1 MTGRRRATRLSS
13 IDLMR
18 AVAIVL
24 MTLVHFVENL
34 AGSFEIADGP
44 FIGAN
49 RYWWMPT
56 GFAAPLFTFLS
67 GVSYRLWA
75 DAGAARG
82 RDSDELS
89 KITIRR
95 GLFLILFGFAFNVL
109 VWLPEDVFNWDI
121 LTLIGTAMLAL
132 DIARRTPPAVTAFA
146 CGLLV
151 GLAPTLRA
159 VADYRA
165 FWADGFYDYE
175 FTLGEVVLGYLATG
189 YFPVFPWLA
198 LPLAGF
204 LAAPLIYGRGGADGG
219 TGGNG
224 EPALRSPVMA
234 GGLLVVAAV
243 IVMASRPLAPPR
255 LITHDRLW
263 AMFPPTTAYVLGTI
277 GGTILFATLL
287 HRTID
292 ARTSDPGPL
301 LRIAGAM
308 SRHSLT
314 LYILHHVAHV
324 WPLWI
329 AGFLTTG
336 DPTGLWQVA
345 TPVSTAIAWAVAFL
359 LFVAWLAER
368 LDRPGTPS
376 AESLLRW
383 LCEP

>member
-1 MTGRRRATRLSS
+1 MTGRRATTRLAS
-13 IDLMR
+13 IDLLR
-18 AVAIVL
+18 TVAIVL

-34 AGSFEIADGP
+34 AGSYNIESGP

-75 DAGAARG
+75 DAQASRG
-82 RDSDELS
+82 RDSEELS

-109 VWLPEDVFNWDI
+109 VWMPEDVFNWDI

-132 DIARRTPPAVTAFA
+132 DVARRTPPAVPIVA
-146 CGLLV
+146 CGLLI
-151 GLAPTLRA
+151 GLAPILRA

-165 FWADGFYDYE
+165 FWAAGYYDYD
-175 FTLGEVVLGYLATG
+175 FTLADVVTGYLATG

-204 LAAPLIYGRGGADGG
+204 VAAPWIYGHAAD
-219 TGGNG
+219 
-224 EPALRSPVMA
+224 RSPRA
-234 GGLLVVAAV
+234 ALTIGGLLLAAAAV
-243 IVMASRPLAPPR
+243 VMALRPMVPAR

-277 GGTILFATLL
+277 GGGIVLTTIL
-287 HRTID
+287 HRAID
-292 ARTSDPGPL
+292 GRRSGPGWL
-301 LRIAGAM
+301 ERIAGAM

-314 LYILHHVAHV
+314 LYALHHVAHV
-324 WPLWI
+324 WPLWLV
-329 AGFLTTG
+329 GFVTVG
-336 DPTGLWQVA
+336 DPDTLWQVA
-345 TPVSTAIAWAVAFL
+345 TPVPTAIAWAVAFL
-359 LFVAWLAER
+359 CLAAWLAER
-368 LDRPGTPS
+368 MDRPGTPS

>member
-1 MTGRRRATRLSS
+1 MTPRRTATRLVS
-13 IDLMR
+13 IDVLR
-18 AVAIVL
+18 ATAIVL

-34 AGSFEIADGP
+34 AGSYDIESGP

-75 DAGAARG
+75 DAQASRG
-82 RDSDELS
+82 RDSEELS
-89 KITIRR
+89 KITVRR
-95 GLFLILFGFAFNVL
+95 GLFLILFGFLFNVL

-132 DIARRTPPAVTAFA
+132 DVARRTAPIVSIAA

-151 GLAPTLRA
+151 ALAPTLRA
-159 VADYRA
+159 IGGYRE
-165 FWADGFYDYE
+165 FWAEGFFDYD
-175 FTLGEVVLGYLATG
+175 FALGDVVLGYLATG

-198 LPLAGF
+198 MPLAGF
-204 LAAPLIYGRGGADGG
+204 LAAPLIYARDGGRSHTHAAAIGGA
-219 TGGNG
+219 
-224 EPALRSPVMA
+224 L
-234 GGLLVVAAV
+234 VAAAGLTMV
-243 IVMASRPLAPPR
+243 ARPLVPSG

-263 AMFPPTTAYVLGTI
+263 AMFPPTTGYVLGTI
-277 GGTILFATLL
+277 GGGMLLALLL
-287 HRTID
+287 HRTLD
-292 ARTSDPGPL
+292 TRTAPAGPF

-324 WPLWI
+324 WPLWLVGFVA
-329 AGFLTTG
+329 AGDLQAY
-336 DPTGLWQVA
+336 WQVA
-345 TPVSTAIAWAVAFL
+345 TPASTAIAWAVAFL
-359 LFVAWLAER
+359 LIVAWLAEWM
-368 LDRPGTPS
+368 DRPGVPS

>member
-1 MTGRRRATRLSS
+1 MTGRRATTRLAS
-13 IDLMR
+13 IDLLR
-18 AVAIVL
+18 TVAIVL

-34 AGSFEIADGP
+34 AGSYDIESGP

-67 GVSYRLWA
+67 GLSYRLWA
-75 DAGAARG
+75 DAQASRG
-82 RDSDELS
+82 RDSEELS

-109 VWLPEDVFNWDI
+109 VWMTEDVFNWDI

-132 DIARRTPPAVTAFA
+132 DVARRTPPAVPIVA
-146 CGLLV
+146 CGLLI
-151 GLAPTLRA
+151 GLAPILRA

-165 FWADGFYDYE
+165 FWAAGYYDYD
-175 FTLGEVVLGYLATG
+175 FTLADVVTGYLATG

-204 LAAPLIYGRGGADGG
+204 VAAPWIYGHAAD
-219 TGGNG
+219 
-224 EPALRSPVMA
+224 RSPRA
-234 GGLLVVAAV
+234 ALTIGGLLLAAAAV
-243 IVMASRPLAPPR
+243 VMALRPLVPAR

-277 GGTILFATLL
+277 GGGIVLTTIL
-287 HRTID
+287 HRAID
-292 ARTSDPGPL
+292 GRRSGPGWL
-301 LRIAGAM
+301 ERIAGAM

-314 LYILHHVAHV
+314 LYALHHVAHV
-324 WPLWI
+324 WPLWLV
-329 AGFLTTG
+329 GFVTVG
-336 DPTGLWQVA
+336 DPDTLWQVA
-345 TPVSTAIAWAVAFL
+345 TPVPTAIAWAVAFL
-359 LFVAWLAER
+359 CLAAWLAER
-368 LDRPGTPS
+368 MDRPGTPS

>member
-1 MTGRRRATRLSS
+1 MTGRRATTRLAS
-13 IDLMR
+13 IDLLR
-18 AVAIVL
+18 TVAIVL

-34 AGSFEIADGP
+34 AGSYNIESGP

-75 DAGAARG
+75 DAQAARG
-82 RDSDELS
+82 RDSEELS

-109 VWLPEDVFNWDI
+109 VWMPEDVFNWDI

-132 DIARRTPPAVTAFA
+132 DVARRTPPAVAVVA

-151 GLAPTLRA
+151 GLAPVLRA

-165 FWADGFYDYE
+165 FWAAGYYDYD
-175 FTLGEVVLGYLATG
+175 FTLADVLTGYLATG

-204 LAAPLIYGRGGADGG
+204 VAAPWIYGHDADRRPPGALAIGGILLAMAGV
-219 TGGNG
+219 
-224 EPALRSPVMA
+224 VMA
-234 GGLLVVAAV
+234 V
-243 IVMASRPLAPPR
+243 RPLVPAR

-277 GGTILFATLL
+277 GGGIVLATIL
-287 HRTID
+287 HRAID
-292 ARTSDPGPL
+292 GRSGGPGWLTS
-301 LRIAGAM
+301 IAGAM

-324 WPLWI
+324 WPLWLV
-329 AGFLTTG
+329 GFVAAG
-336 DPTGLWQVA
+336 DPDAFWQVA
-345 TPVSTAIAWAVAFL
+345 TPVPTAIALAVTFL
-359 LFVAWLAER
+359 CLAAWLAER
-368 LDRPGTPS
+368 MDRPGTPS

>member
-1 MTGRRRATRLSS
+1 MTVRRTATRLAS
-13 IDLMR
+13 IDLLR
-18 AVAIVL
+18 TLAIVL

-34 AGSFEIADGP
+34 AGSYNIESGP

-56 GFAAPLFTFLS
+56 GFAAPMFTFLS

-75 DAGAARG
+75 DAQAARG
-82 RDSDELS
+82 RDTDELS
-89 KITIRR
+89 KITVRR

-109 VWLPEDVFNWDI
+109 VWMPEDVFNWDI
-121 LTLIGTAMLAL
+121 LTLIGTAMLAV
-132 DIARRTPPAVTAFA
+132 DVARRTPPAVTVVA

-151 GLAPTLRA
+151 GLAPILRS

-165 FWADGFYDYE
+165 FWAAGYYDYD
-175 FTLGEVVLGYLATG
+175 FTLADVLTGYLATG

-204 LAAPLIYGRGGADGG
+204 AAAPWIYGHDADRR
-219 TGGNG
+219 
-224 EPALRSPVMA
+224 PRAALAV
-234 GGLLVVAAV
+234 GGLLLAAAG
-243 IVMASRPLAPPR
+243 IVMAVRPLVPTR

-277 GGTILFATLL
+277 GGGIVLATAL
-287 HRTID
+287 HRAID
-292 ARTSDPGPL
+292 GRIDGRSGGPGWL
-301 LRIAGAM
+301 TRIAGAM

-329 AGFLTTG
+329 MGFITAG
-336 DPTGLWQVA
+336 DPDALWQVA
-345 TPVSTAIAWAVAFL
+345 TPVPTAIAWAVAFL
-359 LFVAWLAER
+359 CLAAWLSER
-368 LDRPGTPS
+368 MDRPGAPS

-383 LCEP
+383 VCEP